1 MSSRMI
7 EWKKKSH
14 SPSRSPKSAS
24 PRDIYVKASASP
36 RSASPVRSSSPMR
49 SSSRGSGGSAFTP
62 RTTEDLRRRESKV
75 ERRRLQAEAKAHK
88 ISMLQQKHEYKHQK
102 RMADLEHSRAFKE
115 THGVSKTTLIAG
127 GLGVAALLG
136 YIFFS

>member
-36 RSASPVRSSSPMR
+36 RSASPARSSSPVR
-49 SSSRGSGGSAFTP
+49 SSSRGSGSAFTP
-62 RTTEDLRRRESKV
+62 RTTENLRRRESKV

-88 ISMLQQKHEYKHQK
+88 LTMLQQKQEYTHQK
-102 RMADLEHSRAFKE
+102 RMQDLEHSRAFKE
-115 THGVSKTTLIAG
+115 THGVSKTTMIAG

-136 YIFFS
+136 YILFS